1 MRHLFNLA
9 LLTGGALA
17 LSACGGGTPA
27 ANNTANEVVDN
38 GSLAVPGNDASA
50 MESVTNAPLPP
61 PPAESNATN
70 TAVPDTAPPPPS
82 TPNVESNVAGM

>member
-27 ANNTANEVVDN
+27 ANNVANEVVDN

-61 PPAESNATN
+61 PAESNTAN